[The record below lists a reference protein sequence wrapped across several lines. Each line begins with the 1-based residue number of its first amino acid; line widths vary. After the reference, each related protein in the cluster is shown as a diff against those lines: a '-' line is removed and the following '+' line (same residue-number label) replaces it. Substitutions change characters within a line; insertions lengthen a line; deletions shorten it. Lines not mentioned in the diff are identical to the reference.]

1 MSKLKLAL
9 YLIEA
14 HEGCE
19 IGKAQ
24 IGRKISNLV
33 EHTTHICI
41 AEVIFQDR
49 VKPVLIQKA
58 MQSGAD
64 GVLIF
69 GCRPEPCRSKINRSC
84 SEEQIPPLKELQD
97 QIDFEEY
104 KSSESLSLRVA
115 GDTIWKN

>member
-1 MSKLKLAL
+1 VSKLKLTL
-9 YLIEA
+9 YLIEL

-19 IGKAQ
+19 ISKAQ

-33 EHTTHICI
+33 EHTNFRIS
-41 AEVIFQDR
+41 EVIFQDR

-69 GCRPEPCRSKINRSC
+69 GCRPEQCRSKINRSC
-84 SEEQIPPLKELQD
+84 SEEQIPPLKELLA
-97 QIDFEEY
+97 QIDFEEN